1 VSERQPNRGRER
13 EREREREFNLLVVG
27 GMSELVRLGRE
38 RAIHR
43 PAERDER
50 SSERDES
57 ERLLEMRV
65 IESGYRYC
73 KDQ

>member
-1 VSERQPNRGRER
+1 
-13 EREREREFNLLVVG
+13 
-27 GMSELVRLGRE
+27 MSELVRLGRE